1 MTPIGRGQRQL
12 IIGDRKTGKTAVCV
26 DTIINQKDAWATGD
40 PEQQVRCIY
49 VAIGQKGSTIAG
61 IKTALVE
68 AGAMDYTTIVAAPA
82 SDSAGFK
89 WLAPYAG
96 SAIGQ
101 HWMYQGKHVLIVFDD
116 LTKQAEA
123 YRTISLLLRR
133 PPGREAYPGDVFYLH
148 SRLLERCAKLS
159 DELGA
164 GSMTG
169 LPIIE
174 TKANDV
180 SAYIPT
186 NVISITDGQ
195 CFLESDLFN
204 QGVRP
209 AVNVGISVSR
219 VGGSAQVKGMKKV
232 SGSLRLDLAQYRE
245 LEAFSAFASDLDA
258 ASKAQLDRGAR
269 LVELLKQGQYAP
281 VPVEEQIVV
290 IYLGS
295 EGYMDSVPVG
305 DVRRFEKEL
314 LEHLRRS
321 DDDVLGEVRSTK
333 VLDDDNIERLVR
345 QVNDF
350 KSQFT
355 ASDGSSVVVNEA
367 EAETMDPDEV
377 GQEQVS
383 VTKPRPAGK

>member
-1 MTPIGRGQRQL
+1 
-12 IIGDRKTGKTAVCV
+12 
-26 DTIINQKDAWATGD
+26 
-40 PEQQVRCIY
+40 
-49 VAIGQKGSTIAG
+49 
-61 IKTALVE
+61 
-68 AGAMDYTTIVAAPA
+68 
-82 SDSAGFK
+82 
-89 WLAPYAG
+89 
-96 SAIGQ
+96 
-101 HWMYQGKHVLIVFDD
+101 
-116 LTKQAEA
+116 
-123 YRTISLLLRR
+123 
-133 PPGREAYPGDVFYLH
+133 
-148 SRLLERCAKLS
+148 
-159 DELGA
+159 
-164 GSMTG
+164 
-169 LPIIE
+169 
-174 TKANDV
+174 
-180 SAYIPT
+180 
-186 NVISITDGQ
+186 
-195 CFLESDLFN
+195 
-204 QGVRP
+204 
-209 AVNVGISVSR
+209 
-219 VGGSAQVKGMKKV
+219 
-232 SGSLRLDLAQYRE
+232 
-245 LEAFSAFASDLDA
+245 
-258 ASKAQLDRGAR
+258 
-269 LVELLKQGQYAP
+269 